1 MKLIFIILSAL
12 FTQANAYY
20 ADSEWEQAAE
30 AYEQCLQDTT
40 EGYLTD
46 ESRGEI
52 YYNLGNARFKQG
64 ETAQAILA
72 YERCLRLCPR
82 HKDAKFNLEF
92 AKTRIVDDIDDNR
105 TFFLSSWAKT
115 VRNQLKE
122 RTWSILSIVLFYL
135 FLAGALL
142 FALGG
147 KVVIRKTAFHTAW
160 ICLLLSLLTG
170 LNAHSLH
177 QRDTKRSEAIITLG
191 ILNAKSSP
199 DQSGTEL
206 FTLHEGTKVEIIEV
220 LGEWCNIQVGNNE
233 GWIETQHA
241 ERI

>member
-1 MKLIFIILSAL
+1 MKTLIIILTSL
-12 FTQANAYY
+12 FAQANAYY

-30 AYEQCLQDTT
+30 AYQQCLTDSTD
-40 EGYLTD
+40 GYLTD
-46 ESRGEI
+46 QSRGEI

-72 YERCLRLCPR
+72 YERCLRLIPR
-82 HKDAKFNLEF
+82 HKDAQYNLEF

-105 TFFLSSWAKT
+105 NFFLSSWAKT
-115 VRNQLKE
+115 VRNQLTEK
-122 RTWSILSIVLFYL
+122 TWTGI
-135 FLAGALL
+135 LL
-142 FALGG
+142 FALSG
-147 KVVIRKTAFHTAW
+147 KIPVRKTAFHTAW
-160 ICLLLSLLTG
+160 ITLILSLTTG

-177 QRDTKRSEAIITLG
+177 ERDTKRAEAIITQG

-206 FTLHEGTKVEIIEV
+206 FTLHEGTKVEILEE
-220 LGEWCNIQVGNNE
+220 LGEWCNIRVGNNE
-233 GWIETQHA
+233 GWINTQHA